1 MSKQIEKLE
10 KFFWFY
16 LILNPILDIVSG
28 LYIQFVTHGDVYS
41 SASVA
46 PVTPS
51 LIVRMAVLLVMI
63 GYIFLIKD
71 WKSVKIAIPMG
82 VAWALSVVSEFITFG
97 ELSLFIDVQYFA
109 RFAYN
114 VAVFSYTAV

>member
-97 ELSLFIDVQYFA
+97 ELSLFIDVQ
-109 RFAYN
+109 
-114 VAVFSYTAV
+114 